1 MNKLTK
7 QEVIDRT
14 KLWLEGAVIGL
25 HLCPFAKMVW
35 DKGLVRIKV
44 SMNGSIPDTIKVLY
58 DEAHHLDQT
67 PQDQLSNT
75 LIVFPAGMEDF
86 EVFLERVDIAE
97 ITLED
102 QRLDKVLQVA
112 HFHPLYQFAGTSAD
126 DVSNYTNRS
135 PFPIIHLLRRDEVK
149 EAAASLDAI
158 EKVGDVNARKMED
171 MGLEVIRQ
179 LWSKWSVGC

>member
-1 MNKLTK
+1 MKK
-7 QEVIDRT
+7 ISRQQVIELT
-14 KLWLEGAVIGL
+14 KLWLEEAVIGL
-25 HLCPFAKMVW
+25 QLCPFAKMVW
-35 DKGLVRIKV
+35 DNGLVRIKV
-44 SMNGSIPDTIKVLY
+44 SMSGSIPDTIKMIY

-75 LIVFPAGMEDF
+75 LIVFPMGMEDF
-86 EVFLERVDIAE
+86 EVFLERVDITE

-112 HFHPLYQFAGTSAD
+112 HFHPAYQFAGTSVED
-126 DVSNYTNRS
+126 LSNFTNRS

-149 EAAASLDAI
+149 EAAASLDGV
-158 EKVGDVNARKMED
+158 EKVGDINARKMED

-179 LWSKWSVGC
+179 LWSKWSKG